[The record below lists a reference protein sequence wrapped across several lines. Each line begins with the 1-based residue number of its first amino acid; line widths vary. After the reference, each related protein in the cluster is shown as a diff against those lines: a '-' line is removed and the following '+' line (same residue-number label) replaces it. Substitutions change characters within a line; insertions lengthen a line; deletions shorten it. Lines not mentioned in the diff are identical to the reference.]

1 MKSLLVHLG
10 FLGALLLSGFTIFV
24 TQASSPDYKKLW
36 CMVAVLA
43 IVQLTAAVG
52 LGILLHLKPRL
63 LLAAVTAL
71 TLFAVLEMTLRV
83 WFRIRLI

>member
-1 MKSLLVHLG
+1 
-10 FLGALLLSGFTIFV
+10 
-24 TQASSPDYKKLW
+24 
-36 CMVAVLA
+36 MVAVLA